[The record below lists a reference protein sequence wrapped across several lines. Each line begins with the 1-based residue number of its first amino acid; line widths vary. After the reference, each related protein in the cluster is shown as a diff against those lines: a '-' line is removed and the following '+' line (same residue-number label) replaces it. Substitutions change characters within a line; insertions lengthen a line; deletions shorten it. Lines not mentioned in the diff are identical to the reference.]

1 MATPSDADRLRI
13 LLTVHHELAT
23 GSGAAGSSLEL
34 ARALEDRGHAVE
46 VIGFD
51 LLARR
56 RGATPDAIAFPH
68 AVARLLR
75 DRLGRAEVDVVD
87 ASSGDLA
94 YVGHG
99 LVRTSACALF
109 TRSHGLEH
117 LCAARRRQGAK
128 LGELALRR
136 RYSLY
141 HGGWRLGEVARS
153 FRTADAALLVND
165 AEARY
170 ATTNLGIAP
179 DRIERTAPIV
189 RPVPSPSTDPL
200 HRDVLVLGPASWRK
214 GGDVAIRVLESLLRG
229 DERLTASWHG
239 LDDPGTT
246 ARSFAG
252 DVVGRIQLE
261 GRYDAA
267 ALGALLASHRA
278 LLFASRCEGLPVT
291 VLEAQSAGVCVVGSD
306 VPGVHDLL
314 QGGAGVL
321 LPEGHVEGFVG
332 ALRLVLEDDEQRTAI
347 VAAAHRVAERYRAD
361 AVVEGLEA
369 TYRAVLA
376 RKRR

>member
-1 MATPSDADRLRI
+1 MATPSDVDRLRI

-23 GSGAAGSSLEL
+23 GSGAAGSTLEL
-34 ARALEDRGHAVE
+34 ARALEGRGHAVE
-46 VIGFD
+46 VVGFD

-56 RGATPDAIAFPH
+56 RGATADAVAFPL

-75 DRLGRAEVDVVD
+75 GRLGRSELDGVD

-94 YVGHG
+94 YVGG
-99 LVRTSACALF
+99 ARVRTSACAVF

-117 LCAARRRQGAK
+117 LCAARRRQGARY
-128 LGELALRR
+128 GELELRR

-141 HGGWRLGEVARS
+141 HGGWRLREVARS
-153 FRTADAALLVND
+153 FRAADAALVLND

-170 ATTNLGIAP
+170 ATTSLGIEP
-179 DRIERTAPIV
+179 DRVVRTAPVV
-189 RPVPSPSTDPL
+189 RPVPSVEGEAP

-239 LDDPGTT
+239 LDDPAATGT
-246 ARSFAG
+246 SFGG
-252 DVVGRIQLE
+252 DVVGRIRLG
-261 GRYDAA
+261 GRFDAA
-267 ALGALLASHRA
+267 ALGVLLASHRA

-306 VPGVHDLL
+306 VPGVHDVL
-314 QGGAGVL
+314 QGAGVL
-321 LPEGHVEGFVG
+321 VPEGHVEGFVG
-332 ALRLVLEDDEQRTAI
+332 ALRRILEDDQQR
-347 VAAAHRVAERYRAD
+347 AALVDQAHRIAERYRAD
-361 AVVEGLEA
+361 AVVERLEA
-369 TYRAVLA
+369 TYRSVLG